1 MAKKIGKKQEK
12 QSTKESKEKS
22 PEPQS
27 SEKLRPSAISWIVFF
42 FTISVVIL
50 SLIPVVFP
58 SAIVANFTQVNDL
71 EQLGI
76 SGLEMEIGRASCRER
91 V

>member
-1 MAKKIGKKQEK
+1 
-12 QSTKESKEKS
+12 
-22 PEPQS
+22 
-27 SEKLRPSAISWIVFF
+27 
-42 FTISVVIL
+42 VIL

-58 SAIVANFTQVNDL
+58 SFIVANFTQVNEL

-76 SGLEMEIGRASCRER
+76 SGKQIEPYEAGPLAGALFVTSGIVFVLAILHFSCLYRKSIKFMIFCYYDR